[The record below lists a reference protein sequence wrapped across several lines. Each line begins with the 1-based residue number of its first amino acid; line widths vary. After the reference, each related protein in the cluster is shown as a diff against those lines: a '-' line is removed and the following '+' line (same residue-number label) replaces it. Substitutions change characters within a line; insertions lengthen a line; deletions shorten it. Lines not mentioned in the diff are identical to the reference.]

1 MLTDLLWHLH
11 IVEVDERLI
20 RLRLGLQELLQLR
33 NISISIALG
42 EAVRAK
48 RVVWICFKELASQPI
63 DDCGLVC
70 YIHTLP
76 P

>member
-11 IVEVDERLI
+11 IVEADERLV
-20 RLRLGLQELLQLR
+20 RLLLGLQELFQLR
-33 NISISIALG
+33 NISISIRLG

-48 RVVWICFKELASQPI
+48 RVVWIWFEELASQPI
-63 DDCGLVC
+63 DDGGLVG